1 MRYLI
6 DTDWAIDYLRD
17 LPAISDQVSDL
28 KPEGIG
34 LSVVPLAELYEGIF
48 LSRDP
53 ARSEEGLRQ
62 FLSRIELLALDV
74 ETCRIFG
81 QEHGRLRGG
90 GNLIGDMDILI
101 GATALRH
108 NLTLLTRNVRHFERI
123 GGLAIH
129 TP

>member
-6 DTDWAIDYLRD
+6 DTDWSIDYLRD
-17 LPAISDQVSDL
+17 SPAIAEQVNNLRS
-28 KPEGIG
+28 EGIG
-34 LSVVPLAELYEGIF
+34 LSVVSLAELYEGIF

-81 QEHGRLRGG
+81 QERGRLRGV

-108 NLTLLTRNVRHFERI
+108 NLTLLTNNHRHFERI
-123 GGLAIH
+123 QGLSISSV
-129 TP
+129 